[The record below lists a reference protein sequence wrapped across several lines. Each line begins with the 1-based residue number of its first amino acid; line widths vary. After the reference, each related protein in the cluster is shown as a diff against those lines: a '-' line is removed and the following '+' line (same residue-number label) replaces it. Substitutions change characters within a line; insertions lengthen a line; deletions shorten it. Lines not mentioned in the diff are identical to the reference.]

1 MDSMLKKV
9 LSVIGC
15 CWLLLAMGCASPL
28 QLGRS
33 DKEPSD
39 EKRRQAMQYFIKA
52 KVFEAQRNYLGAIVA
67 LRSAADLDPTSPT
80 IFGQLA
86 HNYRQIED
94 PRMAVFFA
102 RKGLRLDPQRTD
114 LRRMLIQ
121 LLERSG
127 EREAA
132 VDELEELLKEESY
145 NWRLY
150 QHLAYL
156 YMEAGEIE
164 KVGPLFQ
171 QLLQREDLPVDVK
184 VDVAN
189 MLSRVGK
196 QERAE
201 QIYAEILKEQSDNE
215 DAWLGLAE
223 LLLAQGKR
231 DEAIVCYRQ
240 AGRALP
246 ESSAVPYYLARMM
259 VMPNDLEEIIE
270 TEDAGFLYRLG
281 VALSEAGKYE
291 QATLLFERIVGMQPT
306 TVEGWLDLARYYI
319 YLEDVDQANDIL
331 SQASGAMPDS
341 SDIYLFWGTALEQ
354 VGRLDE
360 AIEIYRQGL
369 QHLPNESDLYLYWG
383 LVLEEQEREEEAIGV
398 YQQGLQQK
406 KDASDLWVRWGVVLA
421 RQEKWTEAIDHFG
434 QALALN
440 PMQVDALLHWG
451 LVLEEQE
458 KWEEAVEKLTQAV
471 SLDET
476 DTQVLFHLGAG
487 LEQASRQTGV
497 EEYFARA
504 VAAFKQLLEFDPEDR
519 YALNYLGYMYADK
532 GIELETAI
540 ELLLKAVQLDPNNS
554 AFFDSLGWAYFRQ
567 GDLDRAAH
575 YLDRA
580 LECIIDEEY
589 DAEEQAVIFDHAGD
603 IAQAMGKKLEA
614 RQHWQKA
621 LQLAPDNGVVKA
633 KLSP

>member
-1 MDSMLKKV
+1 MLKRV
-9 LSVIGC
+9 LPVVGC
-15 CWLLLAMGCASPL
+15 CWLLLAMGCASSL
-28 QLGRS
+28 QLGGR

-39 EKRRQAMQYFIKA
+39 EKRQQAMQYFIKA

-86 HNYRQIED
+86 HNYRQIGD

-102 RKGLRLDPQRTD
+102 RKGLRLDPQRSD

-127 EREAA
+127 ERDAA
-132 VDELEELLKEESY
+132 VGELEKLLKEEPD

-156 YMEAGEIE
+156 YMEAGEVE

-189 MLSRVGK
+189 MLSRVGR

-201 QIYAEILKEQSDNE
+201 QVYVEILKEQSDNE

-231 DEAIVCYRQ
+231 DEAILCYRQ

-259 VMPNDLEEIIE
+259 VMPNDLEEILE

-319 YLEDVDQANDIL
+319 YLEDIDQANDIL

-383 LVLEEQEREEEAIGV
+383 LVLEEQE
-398 YQQGLQQK
+398 
-406 KDASDLWVRWGVVLA
+406 
-421 RQEKWTEAIDHFG
+421 KWPEAIDHFR

-440 PMQVDALLHWG
+440 PMKVDALLHWG
-451 LVLEEQE
+451 LVLEEQG
-458 KWEEAVEKLTQAV
+458 KWDEAIEKLTQAV

-476 DTQVLFHLGAG
+476 DTQVLFHLGAS

-497 EEYFARA
+497 EAYFARA
-504 VAAFKQLLEFDPEDR
+504 VEAFEQLLEFDPEDQ

-532 GIELETAI
+532 GIELETAV
-540 ELLLKAVQLDPNNS
+540 ELLLKAIQIDPNNS

-603 IAQAMGKKLEA
+603 IAQALGKKLEA

-621 LQLAPDNGVVKA
+621 LQLTPDNGVVKA